1 MLVSLSS
8 WGFDAI
14 EKWNGLMLW
23 ERLLQ
28 GIGIGYEGEKGD
40 NEDRR
45 RVGDKN

>member
-14 EKWNGLMLW
+14 EKRNGLMLW

-28 GIGIGYEGEKGD
+28 GIGIGYEGEKVTRQKKG
-40 NEDRR
+40 R
-45 RVGDKN
+45 